1 MLRAI
6 IILGMLA
13 FISCTRNEAIYY
25 EYNGI
30 TITRID
36 RGNQIYFY
44 FGKCNEEKNSC
55 PESYIKAEYSG
66 LNSGM
71 GGYIIFTSDGKA
83 ELVRVYDSFEKIGAD
98 SLLSLKEYD
107 NIEFINWTD
116 SIKGNYNNVIEVSD
130 IIKLEKEKNLK
141 NHSNVKVTY
150 P

>member
-1 MLRAI
+1 MLKAI
-6 IILGMLA
+6 IFFGMLA
-13 FISCTRNEAIYY
+13 IVSCTRDEVIYY

-44 FGKCNEEKNSC
+44 YGKCNEDRKSC
-55 PESYIKAEYSG
+55 SKSYIKAEYSG

-71 GGYIIFTSDGKA
+71 GGYIVFTSDGKA
-83 ELVRVYDSFEKIGAD
+83 ELIRVYDSFEKVGSD
-98 SLLSLKEYD
+98 SLLSLKEYN

-116 SIKGNYNNVIEVSD
+116 SIKGNYNNVIEVCD
-130 IIKLEKEKNLK
+130 ILKLEKEKNFK
-141 NHSNVKVTY
+141 NRSKVKAIY